1 MVYMELCRVLS
12 NKGAFLAVSLLK
24 LSVWAVQGVVGSS
37 VLVLASPRRV
47 EGSGVL
53 TTHRFNLNNGIA
65 DGAERYAVLF
75 VNLS

>member
-1 MVYMELCRVLS
+1 MVYMELCGVLS

-47 EGSGVL
+47 QGSRIL
-53 TTHRFNLNNGIA
+53 TTHSLNLNNGIA